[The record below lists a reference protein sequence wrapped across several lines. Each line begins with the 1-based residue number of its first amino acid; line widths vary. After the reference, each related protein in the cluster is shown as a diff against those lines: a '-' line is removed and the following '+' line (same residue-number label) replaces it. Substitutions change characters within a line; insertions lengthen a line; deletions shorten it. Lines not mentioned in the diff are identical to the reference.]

1 MNKGKFISFEGGEG
15 TGKSTQVKILRDH
28 LIAMGIDVVLTREP
42 GGAPGAEEI
51 RQLLLTGDPDKWVP
65 MTEVLLFYAARI
77 DHLKR
82 TILPALESGSWVI
95 CDRYADSTF
104 AYQGAGHGLGANV
117 VQEIHSIVTDD
128 FWPDM
133 TVLLDIEPE
142 TGLERANERESAQPE
157 GKREDRFEKMEGD
170 YHHRLRKAFL
180 TIAKQNPD
188 RFRVIPAEGSIDQ
201 VAARIWQQVAT
212 SFGLRLC

>member
-1 MNKGKFISFEGGEG
+1 MSKGKFISFEGGEG

-28 LIAMGIDVVLTREP
+28 LIAMGINVVLTREP

-82 TILPALESGSWVI
+82 TIIPALEAGSWVI

-117 VQEIHSIVTDD
+117 IQEIHNIVTDD

-133 TVLLDIEPE
+133 SVLLDIDPKV
-142 TGLERANERESAQPE
+142 GLERANEREATQSE
-157 GKREDRFEKMEGD
+157 DKREDRFEKMEGD

-180 TIAKQNPD
+180 QIAKQNPS

-201 VAARIWQQVAT
+201 VAKRIWQQVSAN
-212 SFGLRLC
+212 FGLRLC